1 VKAIP
6 ACLFWAFAALAGCAG
21 IPGDGPVK
29 TIEATS
35 DDIRWSGRFAALESG
50 AARFGYPSVSANLA
64 ISGGEL
70 SVTASSSKDGSYLA
84 VTVDDRPPRRFALTR
99 TPKQY
104 TLVEND
110 GKPHRVRLS
119 HVSEAWRGIVT
130 VESFTLAQGEFLS
143 PPAAPER
150 KLLVIGDSVT
160 CGEGVYQPA
169 DYQCDTSPR
178 QPDSDH
184 SYGMLLGRAVGAE
197 TQLVCYGGRGL
208 IRSWNGRTDELQ
220 APRFF
225 ELAVPV
231 SDGPAA
237 DLSAFVPDAILI
249 SLGTNDFNL
258 DIGPLPERGEFVS
271 TYVEFVERLLSL
283 YPDAEVALTEGAIVN
298 DAADPARPQR
308 SVLNS
313 YIADTVERLAD
324 ARVHQ
329 VFSRYHPGDTCDA
342 HPTGQQHKAM
352 AGELLP
358 AIAPLLSRE

>member
-1 VKAIP
+1 MKAIP
-6 ACLFWAFAALAGCAG
+6 AYLLGALAALAGCAC
-21 IPGDGPVK
+21 DASVK
-29 TIEATS
+29 TVEATS
-35 DDIRWSGRFAALESG
+35 DNIRWSGRLAVLESG

-64 ISGGEL
+64 ISGGDL
-70 SVTASSSKDGSYLA
+70 SVAASSSKDGSYLG
-84 VTVDDRPPRRFALTR
+84 VTVDDKPPRRFALTQV
-99 TPKQY
+99 PKQY
-104 TLVEND
+104 ALVEND
-110 GKPHRVRLS
+110 GKPHTVRLS
-119 HVSEAWRGIVT
+119 HLSETWRGIVT

-160 CGEGVYQPA
+160 CGEGVYKPA

-178 QPDSDH
+178 QPDSDR
-184 SYGMLLGRAVGAE
+184 SYGMLLGRAVDAE

-208 IRSWNGRTDELQ
+208 IRSWNGNTDELQ
-220 APRFF
+220 APQFF
-225 ELAVPV
+225 DLAIPV

-258 DIGPLPERGEFVS
+258 GIGPLPERGEFVS

-283 YPDAEVALTEGAIVN
+283 YPDAEIALTEGAIVN

-329 VFSRYHPGDTCDA
+329 VQSQYHSGDACDT

-358 AIAPLLSRE
+358 AIAPLLTRQ